1 MIFYG
6 DQHLFFQDNH
16 IYIDIALLSNSFLFK
31 NSEFKKN
38 SSLRSLSVLSG
49 RKDATNYHY
58 FNFELFIEKY
68 QILKKDSTISQLSF
82 SWLTWF
88 IGFAEGDGS
97 FIVAKR
103 GDIYFVITQD
113 TRDIQILYMIK
124 EVLGFGNVIKQS
136 NTTSRYVVQDKKG
149 LYLISLLFNGNLVS
163 RNKHISYKLFNKSIN
178 EYSKKGKIVLNTIV
192 YNPLLVKPSL
202 EDS

>member
-1 MIFYG
+1 
-6 DQHLFFQDNH
+6 
-16 IYIDIALLSNSFLFK
+16 
-31 NSEFKKN
+31 
-38 SSLRSLSVLSG
+38 LRSLSVLSG
-49 RKDATNYHY
+49 ITVATNYHY

-163 RNKHISYKLFNKSIN
+163 RNKYISYKLFNKSIN